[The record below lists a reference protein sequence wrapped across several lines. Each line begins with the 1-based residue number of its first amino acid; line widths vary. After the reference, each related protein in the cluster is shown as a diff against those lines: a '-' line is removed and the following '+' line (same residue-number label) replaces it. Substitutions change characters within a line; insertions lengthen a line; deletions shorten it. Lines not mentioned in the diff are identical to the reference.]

1 MGKEGWPVA
10 TREELKQLIDGM
22 PDEALPFIQETL
34 KRWTP
39 RATTSDCEANGPMG
53 NAMTSMT
60 VEFVDTNVL
69 VYATIVA
76 MSAVTQSRGTS

>member
-1 MGKEGWPVA
+1 MA

-39 RATTSDCEANGPMG
+39 DR
-53 NAMTSMT
+53 
-60 VEFVDTNVL
+60 
-69 VYATIVA
+69 
-76 MSAVTQSRGTS
+76 SAAAGLIARLFEGYDFGLHGERPYGKRDDLYDR